1 MTILDSIEAIK
12 YLKPMAFLD
21 YKAIFT
27 KGERATDKV
36 NKTDSTYEAQR
47 ATDSTAQSFSVD
59 APINSRRSRWSQD
72 YWESGCDQHVSTTA
86 TCRGTDP
93 EKIVTGLRH
102 IAVHDCGDETPVIIH
117 TDSGTWFISF
127 KTENGKTIAFDFDE
141 NVAAAW
147 KTGGQT
153 VIIEDMADAA
163 LHHALIDQA

>member
-47 ATDSTAQSFSVD
+47 ATDSTMQSKQG
-59 APINSRRSRWSQD
+59 RWSQD
-72 YWESGCDQHVSTTA
+72 YWEPDCSLHVSTTA
-86 TCRGTDP
+86 TRRGTDP
-93 EKIVTGLRH
+93 EKIVAGLRH

>member
-47 ATDSTAQSFSVD
+47 ATDSTMQSKQG
-59 APINSRRSRWSQD
+59 RWSQD

-93 EKIVTGLRH
+93 EKIVAGLRH

-141 NVAAAW
+141 NVAAAL
-147 KTGGQT
+147 KTGGRIAT
-153 VIIEDMADAA
+153 IEDMADAA